1 MQINEQIESDP
12 KNLELHKQQRELAKI
27 ADWYYDDAMKQAMK
41 RTMRD
46 ALRRTW
52 EKSRKS

>member
-12 KNLELHKQQRELAKI
+12 KNLELRKQQRELAKI